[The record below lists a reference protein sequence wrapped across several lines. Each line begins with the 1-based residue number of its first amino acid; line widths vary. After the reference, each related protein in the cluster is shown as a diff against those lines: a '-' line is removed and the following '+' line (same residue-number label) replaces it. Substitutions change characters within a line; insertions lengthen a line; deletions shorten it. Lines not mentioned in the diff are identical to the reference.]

1 MAAVSSYRARGIVL
15 RRTKLGETDL
25 IVTLL
30 ADTPTQLRAVAK
42 GARKPGARLTGVVG
56 LGNEVELQLHVGRSL
71 DVITEGT
78 LVASRADCVREFE
91 RASLMEVVLDV
102 AAELTV
108 EGEHDERML
117 PMTRA
122 ALGAVSI
129 ARTGLLAYVAAAYVF
144 KAVSMQ
150 GFRPVF
156 DACVACGAAVDPRA
170 AETVR
175 LSFEDGGVLCD
186 DCADGMR
193 GAMRKAST
201 LAWASSLIRMT
212 FAQITALPE
221 APDESSQGY
230 EVLELAR
237 EWLHHYP
244 GIRPRA
250 LEFVF
255 SAGAHTL

>member
-30 ADTPTQLRAVAK
+30 ADTPTQLCAVAK

-102 AAELTV
+102 
-108 EGEHDERML
+108 
-117 PMTRA
+117 
-122 ALGAVSI
+122 GAVST

-156 DACVACGAAVDPRA
+156 DACVACGAAVDLRA